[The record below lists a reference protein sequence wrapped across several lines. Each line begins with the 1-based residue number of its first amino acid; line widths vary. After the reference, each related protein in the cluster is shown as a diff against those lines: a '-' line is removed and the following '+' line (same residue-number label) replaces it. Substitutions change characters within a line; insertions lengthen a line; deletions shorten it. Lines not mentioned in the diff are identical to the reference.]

1 MSTQTLSNK
10 SPSFGAASSFLKV
23 LSFITLHFARF
34 TLFHHTIQKMLTISG
49 ALIINQIYRLNINLT
64 LIFRLIAKTD

>member
-34 TLFHHTIQKMLTISG
+34 TLFHHTIQKMLTIS
-49 ALIINQIYRLNINLT
+49 AVIINQIYRLNINLT